1 MYDDNVLK
9 NLWLIIPLVTWFV
22 VQSLKVILELIIN
35 KKLNIRRI
43 VGSGGMPSSHSAL
56 VCSLSTAIGMTE
68 GFASPLFAISVC
80 MAAVV
85 MYDASGVRRA
95 AGKQA
100 RIINQIIES
109 QGKNIN
115 VQEKLIELLGH
126 TPLEVYVGAL
136 VGILMA
142 VLLVPLWN

>member
-1 MYDDNVLK
+1 MNNNIFE
-9 NLWLIIPLVTWFV
+9 NLWFWIPLATWFV
-22 VQSLKVILELIIN
+22 VQSMKVIFELIKN

-56 VCSLSTAIGMTE
+56 VCSLTTAIGITE
-68 GFASPLFAISVC
+68 GVASPLFAMCIALSLI
-80 MAAVV
+80 V

-100 RIINQIIES
+100 RILNQLIES

-126 TPLEVYVGAL
+126 TPLEVYVGA
-136 VGILMA
+136 VIGVAMAFLM
-142 VLLVPLWN
+142 VPLWK